1 MKKIILAIV
10 VFFATLGITRV
21 ANASAL
27 FEPYVGYGHGKMGSS
42 KTYTLSGIYYGARL
56 AYKDGNFFVG
66 GEYQSGKMTWD
77 TSPSKD
83 TTGTDLGVVIGYE
96 MSAGVRLYGNYF
108 FDSKMKV
115 ESSGYEGTA
124 IKVGVGFKVMQPL
137 LMNVEYYMATY
148 TKDKSGNS
156 LGTDVN
162 ANIIMVNFSLPIE
175 F

>member
-21 ANASAL
+21 ANAGGL
-27 FEPYVGYGHGKMGSS
+27 FEPYVGYGHGKMGTS
-42 KTYTLSGIYYGARL
+42 KTYTLSGVYYGARL

-66 GEYQSGKMTWD
+66 GEYQGGKMTWSTD
-77 TSPSKD
+77 PSRD
-83 TTGTDLGVVIGYE
+83 TTATDIGLVLGYT

-108 FDSKMKV
+108 FDSKIKI
-115 ESSGYEGTA
+115 ESSGYEGSA
-124 IKVGVGFKVMQPL
+124 IKVGVGFNIMQPIM
-137 LMNVEYYMATY
+137 MNIEYYMATY
-148 TKDKSGNS
+148 SRDKDGKS

-162 ANIIMVNFSLPIE
+162 ANLIMVNFSVPIE